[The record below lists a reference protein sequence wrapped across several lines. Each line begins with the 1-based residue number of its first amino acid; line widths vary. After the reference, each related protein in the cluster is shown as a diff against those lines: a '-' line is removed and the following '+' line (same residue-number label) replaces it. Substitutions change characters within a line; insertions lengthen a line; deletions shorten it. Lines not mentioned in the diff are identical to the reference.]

1 MLDHAQVL
9 ADLRSFT
16 LSSDWPR
23 SIRDWKNLTT
33 TNCLAFALGL
43 DLPDPNCTQ
52 FYGSFYSISHP
63 DANFEE
69 KEKIP
74 PAVFAMYFTDTCKVL
89 GLNCR
94 RITTPNDATAD
105 EYVMALWGM
114 YSKPDNKRSTITKT
128 VYSHDYHVIRRNL
141 DGTWIHK
148 EGWSSR
154 PEVVEWKCLS
164 LLYPER
170 PMYFAVK
177 QSPKH

>member
-74 PAVFAMYFTDTCKVL
+74 PAVFAM
-89 GLNCR
+89 
-94 RITTPNDATAD
+94 
-105 EYVMALWGM
+105 
-114 YSKPDNKRSTITKT
+114 
-128 VYSHDYHVIRRNL
+128 
-141 DGTWIHK
+141 
-148 EGWSSR
+148 
-154 PEVVEWKCLS
+154 
-164 LLYPER
+164 
-170 PMYFAVK
+170 
-177 QSPKH
+177 